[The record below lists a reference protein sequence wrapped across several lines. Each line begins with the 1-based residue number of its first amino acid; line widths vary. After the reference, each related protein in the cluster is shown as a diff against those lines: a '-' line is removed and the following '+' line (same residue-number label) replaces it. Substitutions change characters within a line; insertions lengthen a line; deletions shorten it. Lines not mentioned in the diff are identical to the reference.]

1 MFTLFYKEIF
11 EDVTFPFNYNN
22 EVVDKDKILPYFTK
36 IYKLPKYL
44 EKVKL
49 FFILFYFLVY
59 FFFLSYFF

>member
-44 EKVKL
+44 EKVNY
-49 FFILFYFLVY
+49 FYLIFN
-59 FFFLSYFF
+59 F

>member
-44 EKVKL
+44 EKVNY
-49 FFILFYFLVY
+49 FLFYFI
-59 FFFLSYFF
+59 